1 MNLIITVK
9 TIDNEVKIIHA
20 EMSLIDNLGAPASTE
35 TETGGT
41 KYLYTTN
48 DSLTIDR
55 IFNNPDKVTARV
67 VSNRLVL
74 NVSSATGDYSARAI
88 AEADWK
94 TRCRPA
100 LMRAAHTTAFFNA

>member
-9 TIDNEVKIIHA
+9 TIDGEVKIVHA
-20 EMSLIDNLGAPASTE
+20 ELTPINLGAPSSAE

-41 KYLYTTN
+41 KYLYTTD

-55 IFNNPDKVTARV
+55 IINNPDKVTVRIV
-67 VSNRLVL
+67 NNRLVL

-88 AEADWK
+88 AETDWK

>member
-9 TIDNEVKIIHA
+9 TIDSQVKIVHA
-20 EMSLIDNLGAPASTE
+20 EMSLINSLTAPNRAD

-41 KYLYTTN
+41 KYLYTTD

-55 IFNNPDKVTARV
+55 IFNDPDKVTARI
-67 VSNRLVL
+67 VSNRLIL

-100 LMRAAHTTAFFNA
+100 LMRAAHTTALFNA

>member
-9 TIDNEVKIIHA
+9 TIDGELKIVHA
-20 EMSLIDNLGAPASTE
+20 EMSLISDLAEPDRTATD
-35 TETGGT
+35 TGGT
-41 KYLYTTN
+41 KYLYTTD

-55 IFNNPDKVTARV
+55 IVNNPDKVTARV
-67 VSNRLVL
+67 VSNKLVL

-88 AEADWK
+88 AETDWK